1 LKKYMYSL
9 GKNNINTCGSLK
21 ISQKLLG
28 WFWCGLYIWKEVGDI
43 VEKMMMIAKYCDY
56 VINCLKKP

>member
-1 LKKYMYSL
+1 MLSAKKVSGSIGLKDKRLKKYMYSL

-28 WFWCGLYIWKEVGDI
+28 
-43 VEKMMMIAKYCDY
+43 
-56 VINCLKKP
+56 